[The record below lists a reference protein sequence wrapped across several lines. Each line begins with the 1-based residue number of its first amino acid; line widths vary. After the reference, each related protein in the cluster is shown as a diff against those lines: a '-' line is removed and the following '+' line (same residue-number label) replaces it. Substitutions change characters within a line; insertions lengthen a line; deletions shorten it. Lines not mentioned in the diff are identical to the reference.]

1 MLYVNQ
7 QDYPHIP
14 YRTNL
19 KEPDS
24 APAREGTAATSACG
38 PCSAM
43 MMVDRLTLQ
52 SLSLEEALRIAVDS
66 KANMDPGTDMKIYGP
81 LIAEKFGLVM
91 TTTNDEN
98 EMAACL
104 QNGGCAIINVGGNHD
119 DYEGVLSDVG
129 HYVLAFAYENGR
141 FVILDP
147 AYRKGKYDVEV
158 PSRAGKVEDR
168 DKILYVKAEV
178 LAEDTATRDPGY
190 YLFRRK

>member
-7 QDYPHIP
+7 QDYPDIP

-24 APAREGTAATSACG
+24 EAAREGTAASSACG

-43 MMVDRLTLQ
+43 MVVDRLTLQ
-52 SLSLEEALRIAVDS
+52 SLSLEEAIRIACDC
-66 KANMDPGTDMKIYGP
+66 KANMDLGTDMEIYGP
-81 LIAEKFGLVM
+81 VIAEKFGLTM
-91 TTTNDEN
+91 TITNAEE

-129 HYVLAFAYENGR
+129 HYVVAFAYEDGR

-147 AYRKGKYDVEV
+147 AYRKGKYDMEV
-158 PSRAGKVEDR
+158 PSRTGKVEDR
-168 DKILYVKAEV
+168 DRILYVKAEV